1 MSKKRSKEKLK
12 NIAYLVTRNN
22 TKQEIVNVVF
32 PNGLTVGLDDAGF
45 ANGLKVNGN
54 TTVVDLMVNNDTF
67 RGVVS
72 GVIHGAR
79 TVRINPTG
87 EDTYEIVLE
96 IDHSTISQLMQSATQ
111 SS

>member
-1 MSKKRSKEKLK
+1 MNITIISGTNRKGSMSLKLSRK
-12 NIAYLVTRNN
+12 IQNMY
-22 TKQEIVNVVF
+22 
-32 PNGLTVGLDDAGF
+32 DDLGAS
-45 ANGLKVNGN
+45 

-72 GVIHGAR
+72 GVIRGAR

-96 IDHSTISQLMQSATQ
+96 IDRSTISQLMQSATR